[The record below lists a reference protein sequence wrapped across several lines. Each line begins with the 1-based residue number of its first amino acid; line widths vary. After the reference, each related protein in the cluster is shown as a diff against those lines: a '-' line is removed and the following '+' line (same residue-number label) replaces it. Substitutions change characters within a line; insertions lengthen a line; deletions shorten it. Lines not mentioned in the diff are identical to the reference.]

1 MLLPSWKGMERNTM
15 VDVFGIALT
24 IILVGTAAW
33 VLVRMHR
40 MSGQK
45 KAQDNPQIHC
55 ERAVWAWAKV
65 VACTQGKEGYGGMVQ
80 VVLELD
86 VHLPGTA
93 HYTATTTWLVEKE
106 MLGYVEMG
114 KEISLKVD
122 PQDPKYIYP
131 NGSWAKKME

>member
-1 MLLPSWKGMERNTM
+1 MERKLM
-15 VDVFGIALT
+15 VDTFGIVFT
-24 IILVGTAAW
+24 IILVGTAGW
-33 VLVRMHR
+33 VLVRMRR

-45 KAQDNPQIHC
+45 KAQDNPQLHR

-65 VACTQGKEGYGGMVQ
+65 VACTHGDAGIGGKVQ

-93 HYTATTTWLVEKE
+93 HYTTTTTWLVEKE

-122 PQDPKYIYP
+122 QQDPKYIYP